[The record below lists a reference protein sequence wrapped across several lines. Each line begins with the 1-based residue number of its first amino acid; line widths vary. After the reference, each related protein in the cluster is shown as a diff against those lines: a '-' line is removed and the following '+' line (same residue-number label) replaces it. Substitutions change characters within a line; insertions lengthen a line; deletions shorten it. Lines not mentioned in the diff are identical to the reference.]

1 MHFAFAL
8 PIFQVQYLLEENSKA
23 KVNNG
28 KSSAVEILNSY
39 VVRERAK
46 VRHTSI
52 ISLLQANL

>member
-1 MHFAFAL
+1 M
-8 PIFQVQYLLEENSKA
+8 QYLLEENSKA

-52 ISLLQANL
+52 TSLMQANL